1 MGRSSGYLLEGKPAQ
16 PADTTT
22 RLAEALLGAELSKK
36 PCSVLI
42 RCDSPRDTAIVHKT
56 LVGLRDGYVPPRK

>member
-1 MGRSSGYLLEGKPAQ
+1 MGRSSDYLGRKEASPSSDSA
-16 PADTTT
+16 T

-42 RCDSPRDTAIVHKT
+42 RCDSARDTAIVHKT
-56 LVGLRDGYVPPRK
+56 LVGLRDAYVPPRK